1 MLNSVTFCSD
11 WFPNQ
16 TLSSSFAIRR
26 GLCKNINFR
35 SPWLWA
41 LVYFNFSSARE
52 IHPTRDEKYRETPT
66 SMSSIAGFYSS
77 VLLFYALSTAND
89 LHTRIIKITSRW
101 RNRRLMMLTKF
112 VKWNGQRLLVSQIRQ
127 IIDRAFKDE
136 FLSKTGG
143 LLHAWGWAVHSNT
156 KCFEIIQLDNFFVRQ
171 SLIINFHHRVRAQ
184 NRS

>member
-1 MLNSVTFCSD
+1 MAMSACL
-11 WFPNQ
+11 
-16 TLSSSFAIRR
+16 
-26 GLCKNINFR
+26 
-35 SPWLWA
+35 
-41 LVYFNFSSARE
+41 FNFSSASA
-52 IHPTRDEKYRETPT
+52 IHSTRDGKYRETPT

-77 VLLFYALSTAND
+77 VLLLCALSTAND
-89 LHTRIIKITSRW
+89 LQTRIKITSRW

-136 FLSKTGG
+136 FLSKTDG

-156 KCFEIIQLDNFFVRQ
+156 KCFEIIQLDNFLVRQ
-171 SLIINFHHRVRAQ
+171 SVIINFHHRVRAQ